1 MKRTSTRF
9 FALLLVLLSI
19 GAFDLH
25 TLFHDA
31 KKSGSA
37 WPSAS
42 AAPLYPPSAAPLQ
55 GRSRKP
61 RVGIVLTNNS
71 ASKSGGGATPLNTIT
86 TGKGESSAFENA
98 DGRVGM
104 KVQLKLLERNQDGDP
119 LMVSNLRYPRLHLSL
134 LTS

>member
-31 KKSGSA
+31 QEIGSA
-37 WPSAS
+37 WPIAH
-42 AAPLYPPSAAPLQ
+42 AAPLYPPSGAPLQ
-55 GRSRKP
+55 ARSRKP
-61 RVGIVLTNNS
+61 RVGIVVTNDPTS
-71 ASKSGGGATPLNTIT
+71 SSDGGVAPSNPIT
-86 TGKGESSAFENA
+86 TGKGGSSAFENA

-104 KVQLKLLERNQDGDP
+104 KVQLKLLERDQESNP
-119 LMVSNLRYPRLHLSL
+119 LMVSSPSSFTECSTPR
-134 LTS
+134 